1 MVWEP
6 IPDEHTHRHTTQTH
20 RQTEFYDIRLR
31 TSSSMISS
39 LSDILNFCARFSGW
53 KPAIHDART
62 SLGSL
67 VAAID
72 NTGP

>member
-6 IPDEHTHRHTTQTH
+6 IPDEHKQTH
-20 RQTEFYDIRLR
+20 RQTHRKTELYNIRLR